1 MFIESLKFDVFQSRI
16 MRAPTVFLAPEDAG
30 GRKPLGQIL
39 SVPLT

>member
-1 MFIESLKFDVFQSRI
+1 MFIESLKFEVFTQWI
-16 MRAPTVFLAPEDAG
+16 MRAPTDFLAPEDAG